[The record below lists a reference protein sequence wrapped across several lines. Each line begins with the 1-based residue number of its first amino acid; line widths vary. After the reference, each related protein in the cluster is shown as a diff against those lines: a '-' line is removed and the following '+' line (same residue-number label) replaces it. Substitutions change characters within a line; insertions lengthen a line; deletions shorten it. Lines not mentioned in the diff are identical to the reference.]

1 MTTVND
7 WNNQIITE
15 FRANEG
21 RVGGPFQGAP
31 MLLLHHT
38 GARSGRT
45 RVNPLMYLADGDRL
59 LIFASK
65 GGAPTHP
72 DWFHNLRANPTA
84 EVEVGTDKFVV
95 EAEELAGEERDRL
108 YAKQAGLYPMFGGY
122 HARAGRT
129 IPVVALKRRSD
140 PPTPLS

>member
-1 MTTVND
+1 MTTAHD
-7 WNNQIITE
+7 WNSQIINE

-21 RVGGPFQGAP
+21 RVGGPFKGAP

-38 GARSGRT
+38 GAKSGKV

-72 DWFHNLRANPTA
+72 DWFHNLRANPAAT
-84 EVEVGTDKFVV
+84 VEVGSDTFGV
-95 EAEELAGEERDRL
+95 EAEELTGDERERL
-108 YAKQAGLYPMFGGY
+108 FAKQAGLYPQFGEY
-122 HARAGRT
+122 QARTGGRT
-129 IPVVALKRRSD
+129 IPVVALNRKS
-140 PPTPLS
+140 